1 MFRIAF
7 VGFSLISSTL
17 LAASGSPLIGDMSR
31 EELFHYHP
39 QFKKNFNSYEVS
51 DTYALFELQR
61 TKIKILFGTWCHDSE
76 REVPRILKIL
86 DELNV
91 PQKNIS
97 LIGLNFGKKEPLN
110 RGSKFRITKTPTII
124 FFRQDKEIGRIE
136 ESPGLSIEGV
146 GNVSITLE
154 DNILSIL
161 EN

>member
-51 DTYALFELQR
+51 DTNALFELQG

-110 RGSKFRITKTPTII
+110 RGSEFRITKTPTII